1 MIIKMQCMKSF
12 VRENACCLFFLL
24 IFCTWNYFLTDFFD
38 LRRLWKRQNQ
48 QENQQQ
54 QPTTNGQNY
63 LTRIP
68 LSQFFIT
75 AAANGQYRMHHPF
88 FQQFGKPQWSGKCL
102 IFCLTNFINFF
113 FDVP

>member
-1 MIIKMQCMKSF
+1 MKSF